1 MQYINRIDYF
11 TSKEKEYIIMET
23 IANFIADFNKFL
35 WGPPLLFMLVGV
47 HIFLTFRLKFIQ
59 RYVPLGIKLSI
70 KNDHNSSGM
79 ISNFGA
85 LSIALAATI
94 GTGNIIGVATAIV
107 LGGPGAVFWCWV
119 CGIFGIATK
128 YGESLLSLKYREQS
142 SDGQF
147 HGGPMYVIEKG
158 MKNKWLAILFAVFTV
173 GASFGVGNLAQ
184 SNAVSTFTY
193 EAFGVPHWMTGI
205 GETLF
210 IALAV
215 FGGLK
220 VISRICSALV
230 PVMAVF
236 YVISC
241 FVILF
246 ICRGMILPAIQL
258 IISEAFSLRSV
269 TGGFTGTVI
278 MLAMR
283 YGIARGLFSNE
294 SGLGSAPIIAAAAQ
308 TRNPVRQALISSTGT
323 FWDTVCICAIT
334 GITIVS
340 AMLFTYGNCGGIDF
354 SKFQAQELTKTA
366 FNVLP
371 FSGLS
376 ILTIALAIFACTTV
390 LGWFCYGEQ
399 AIHYLGGKKALFV
412 YRLIFVAAVYFGA
425 VTKLEIVWNFSDI
438 ANGLMAIP
446 NIISLFVLHN
456 VIAAETK
463 RYLHDGKIDDYAE

>member
-1 MQYINRIDYF
+1 
-11 TSKEKEYIIMET
+11 MET
-23 IANFIADFNKFL
+23 FARLIADFNQFL
-35 WGPPLLFMLVGV
+35 WGPPLLFLLVGV

-59 RYVPLGIKLSI
+59 RYIPLGIKLSI
-70 KNDHNSSGM
+70 RKDANSSGM

-128 YGESLLSLKYREQS
+128 YGESLLSLKYRIQS
-142 SDGQF
+142 ADGQF
-147 HGGPMYVIEKG
+147 HGGPMYVIENG

-184 SNAVSTFTY
+184 SNAVSTFTN
-193 EAFGVPHWMTGI
+193 EAFGVPQWVSGL
-205 GETLF
+205 GETVF

-220 VISRICSALV
+220 FISRICSALV
-230 PVMAVF
+230 PFMAVF
-236 YVISC
+236 YVGSC
-241 FVILF
+241 FIILF
-246 ICRGMILPAIQL
+246 ICRDMILPAIQL
-258 IISEAFSLRSV
+258 IITEAFSFRSV

-323 FWDTVCICAIT
+323 FWDTVCVCAIT

-340 AMLFTYGNCGGIDF
+340 AILFTYGGKCGDIDF
-354 SKFQAQELTKTA
+354 SKFQAQELTMTA
-366 FNVLP
+366 FNLLP
-371 FSGLS
+371 FAGLS
-376 ILTIALAIFACTTV
+376 ALTIALAIFACTTV

-399 AIHYLGGKKALFV
+399 AIHYLGGKKALYV
-412 YRLIFVAAVYFGA
+412 YRLIFIAAVYFGA
-425 VTKLEIVWNFSDI
+425 VTKLELVWNFSDI

-446 NIISLFVLHN
+446 NIISLFVLHK
-456 VIAAETK
+456 VIVAETK
-463 RYLHDGKIDDYAE
+463 RYLHDGRIDDYAE